1 MHKYLM
7 EARHFFRGKEQFAV
21 TALNKEDA
29 VLKGKEY
36 IHINGGGNYDIES
49 VRCLKKLK
57 AEA

>member
-29 VLKGKEY
+29 VLKGKAY
-36 IHINGGGNYDIES
+36 IRINSSGNYDIES